1 MDEKRVARLRA
12 HQLNIER
19 YQRLLKTRLSEV
31 ETQFL
36 ERRLSEERF
45 WAAILDYAA
54 PSPRGDALHGVLE

>member
-12 HQLNIER
+12 HQKNIER
-19 YQRLLKTRLSEV
+19 YQSLLKTRLSEV

-45 WAAILDYAA
+45 WVAMLDYMA
-54 PSPRGDALHGVLE
+54 PPPVGDGLRGALE

>member
-1 MDEKRVARLRA
+1 MDEKRVTRLRA
-12 HQLNIER
+12 HQMNIER

-45 WAAILDYAA
+45 WVVMLDYAA
-54 PSPRGDALHGVLE
+54 PSPPGDGLHGVLE